1 MMWRKTSIV
10 LHHLSLALAQT
21 PQSWVRYAKF
31 ELGNGEVALARRC
44 YERAVE
50 ELGEDAQTVGCAEPG
65 HNKQRLGLGGVFDP
79 LEVGAVTQ

>member
-1 MMWRKTSIV
+1 VAKSV
-10 LHHLSLALAQT
+10 DSLAPFIAGSCAN

-50 ELGEDAQTVGCAEPG
+50 ELGEDAQTVGCAELG
-65 HNKQRLGLGGVFDP
+65 DDKQRLGPGGVFDP
-79 LEVGAVTQ
+79 LEVSAVTQ